1 MKKNK
6 LMLLAAPATL
16 FAAPIVAASCTDNTA
31 EMNKK
36 VEKKEEKQME
46 MTPKKNL
53 MEKTEGKM
61 EGKDKKSL
69 VATPE
74 KKMETSPMTPPMPKT
89 IANQSASNDSIFE
102 SWYTGAIVKE
112 FKENKNMKTKMT
124 SSEEVKIFDGLYPS
138 LKIKD
143 EPKVK
148 VIDPWTTWEVI

>member
-36 VEKKEEKQME
+36 VEKKEEKKMD
-46 MTPKKNL
+46 MTPKKEV
-53 MEKTEGKM
+53 MENTENKM
-61 EGKDKKSL
+61 EGKDNKSL
-69 VATPE
+69 TATPE
-74 KKMETSPMTPPMPKT
+74 KKMEESPMTPPKPKT
-89 IANQSASNDSIFE
+89 VANHLSSSDSIFE
-102 SWYTGAIVKE
+102 SWYTGEIVKE
-112 FKENKNMKTKMT
+112 VNSKKDKKTKMA

-143 EPKVK
+143 EPKAK
-148 VIDPWTTWEVI
+148 VVDPWTTWEII

>member
-36 VEKKEEKQME
+36 EEKKEEKQIK
-46 MTPKKNL
+46 MTPKKDV

-69 VATPE
+69 AVTPE
-74 KKMETSPMTPPMPKT
+74 KKMEKAPMTPPMPKT
-89 IANQSASNDSIFE
+89 IANQSASNGSIFE
-102 SWYTGAIVKE
+102 SWYTGAIVNDVNSKKGKKVKTEPSKE
-112 FKENKNMKTKMT
+112 VT
-124 SSEEVKIFDGLYPS
+124 IFDGLYPH

-143 EPKVK
+143 EPKV
-148 VIDPWTTWEVI
+148 DPWTTWEVI